1 VSAALATPAKTRH
14 EDFRCKKSPGTI
26 DYSHTGDRSR
36 WEFQRMID
44 WEGILSQDGPA
55 VWRTAWR
62 VLGNRADA
70 DEVFQETF
78 LAAVE
83 YSRDHV
89 VNHWRALLQRLATA
103 RAIDRLRQRVRRK
116 IHEMPLPADHPEDST
131 PQPPQAAENAELS
144 DKLRSAL
151 AEIPPRQAEVFCLFH
166 LDGWNYPDI
175 AEHQAISTDV
185 VGVWLHRARGR
196 LRELLREMNEVS
208 R

>member
-1 VSAALATPAKTRH
+1 
-14 EDFRCKKSPGTI
+14 
-26 DYSHTGDRSR
+26 
-36 WEFQRMID
+36 MID

-78 LAAVE
+78 VAAVT
-83 YSRDHV
+83 YSRKHV

-103 RAIDRLRQRVRRK
+103 RAIDRLRQRVRLKNR
-116 IHEMPLPADHPEDST
+116 EMALPVDHPQTAFPMPSV
-131 PQPPQAAENAELS
+131 AAENAELS
-144 DKLRSAL
+144 AKLRTAL

-166 LDGWNYPDI
+166 LDGWSYPEI
-175 AEHQAISTDV
+175 AEHLAISTDV

-196 LRELLREMNEVS
+196 LRELLGEMNEVS
-208 R
+208 S

>member
-1 VSAALATPAKTRH
+1 
-14 EDFRCKKSPGTI
+14 
-26 DYSHTGDRSR
+26 
-36 WEFQRMID
+36 MID
-44 WEGILSQDGPA
+44 WEGILAQDGPA

-78 LAAVE
+78 IAAVE
-83 YSRDHV
+83 YSRRHD

-116 IHEMPLPADHPEDST
+116 DRQMPLPDDHPETRT

-144 DKLRSAL
+144 ANLRIAL

-166 LDGWNYPDI
+166 LDGWSYPEI
-175 AEHQAISTDV
+175 AAHLAISTDV

-196 LRELLREMNEVS
+196 LRELLSEIHEVP